1 MASRRSLPPE
11 VGLGI
16 NGQGIIDTPWMVI
29 CDLTNNPP
37 ALQAQG
43 YLFLYWQ
50 VRYLNVIRY
59 FVVKFQGG
67 GNVTVTA
74 QSTAAVAAQFAASV
88 NTSVANPSLKPL
100 HRVLLA
106 RARHRFAF

>member
-1 MASRRSLPPE
+1 LQSIQPNDQTRANAKALFDGFSAQLASPQ
-11 VGLGI
+11 VGTGI
-16 NGQGIIDTPWMVI
+16 NGQGMIDVPWKVV

-37 ALQAQG
+37 NLQAQG

-67 GNVTVTA
+67 GNVQINA
-74 QSTAAVAAQFAASV
+74 QNNAPSPSQFTSAV
-88 NTSVANPSLKPL
+88 NTSV
-100 HRVLLA
+100 
-106 RARHRFAF
+106 